1 MNIIDV
7 NGPGDTKRC
16 FKAIGQQSKM
26 WVILDYN
33 RKLLLD
39 NKLIK
44 VYHIYITIPFIE
56 RNEC

>member
-7 NGPGDTKRC
+7 NGPGGTKRC
-16 FKAIGQQSKM
+16 SKAISQQSKM

-33 RKLLLD
+33 QKLLLD
-39 NKLIK
+39 NKIIK

-56 RNEC
+56 KK